1 MSGNKTTNITQ
12 TGLGDDQYQKL
23 QENQQGLGTQ
33 IEEGF
38 SGAETKLD
46 GISTGITGLGTNIT
60 NLGNTVNANTNTGFS
75 TLSDLLSSYGDTLTQ
90 GQTDAAAGR
99 KTYYD
104 NMLTALENNTGGL
117 QTALDTGF
125 ADAAGRFDDIDQS
138 TSNIQTSVD
147 QGFQDAT
154 ADRTQM
160 QTDINDAFTTQNTGL
175 GEAFTGLGDD
185 IGTAFNTTNTNIAD
199 SQSALQEGQTGLE
212 GNLSDL
218 SGNLD
223 AYGTSLVQGQED
235 MSANQDNFQSSF
247 DDYVDRYSDD
257 TTLANQARADIA
269 TAQANATTALREDI
283 GNYAQAAAQ
292 GQSNIGKRLGD
303 LGEGTAA
310 GFEVLSGAVEGGF
323 SDVSTSD
330 QLAQQ
335 NLTDRI
341 GNVKSLLETTGDTLD
356 ANTKAQYEA
365 LSDSFDA
372 NGELITNSI
381 DAQGNT
387 ISRAMDDQGNIIET
401 KFDSAGNEIGKVQM
415 DVETM
420 LANAEAY
427 QTSLTGQITG
437 LQGVTESGFT
447 GVGNAL
453 GTGFQ
458 DTEASILQ
466 GIQTQST
473 DVANLFE
480 KQSGTLNTQGQDL
493 LDVLAAQEGT
503 NDLVRKQADAAS
515 KAFDAQG
522 QLIGSYTDD
531 LGNMFTN
538 QLDAAG
544 NLLTQQIDANG
555 QIIESTTTN
564 ITDLLGQA
572 AQFQADQF
580 GSLDRNFIETR
591 DTLSD
596 GFAAQSTALTAQG
609 KSIASSLANQEGLDA
624 TLREQASTI
633 SAAFTDT
640 GELIQNT
647 TDNLGNTVTNAIDQN
662 GNLIT
667 QKFDQAG
674 QLIQE
679 STVNVNDV
687 LSQGFQGVSNQ
698 VTDIGTALRDGFNAT
713 DGTLSTQA
721 QDILNVASTI
731 ETFDAATQS
740 QFADISSAFDAQG
753 NLIQESTDNVGNT
766 ILRQLDANGNLLTQ
780 KLDANGN
787 VLDQSNSNINEAL
800 GAIQQQTGSLSDR
813 LTAGFQDVARGQTQL
828 TDTVQTG
835 QEGLM
840 SEQVDQRNRLQ
851 NQMSQI
857 QTGFDTT
864 EGKMDTQIRDLARV
878 AASQGDIA
886 IENRQEFKQIGDAFD
901 DQGNLIRNSIDASGN
916 TISRAIDDNGNLL
929 LRSFDVNGRAIGD
942 KVLNINKSLNQLAQL
957 PYMAGANTSMGNLSP
972 AMKANVPQGGFMSPF
987 AQTR

>member
-1 MSGNKTTNITQ
+1 MSFNKTTEVTQ
-12 TGLGDDQYQKL
+12 TGLGDDQYKKL

-38 SGAETKLD
+38 SGAGDKLD
-46 GISTGITGLGTNIT
+46 GISGDITGLGTNID
-60 NLGNTVNANTNTGFS
+60 NLGNTVNENTNTGF
-75 TLSDLLSSYGDTLTQ
+75 TNLSNLLSSYGDTLTQ

-160 QTDINDAFTTQNTGL
+160 QTDINDAFATQNTGL
-175 GEAFTGLGDD
+175 GEAFTGLGED

-199 SQSALQEGQTGLE
+199 AQSTLQEGQTGLE

-235 MSANQDNFQSSF
+235 MSANQDTFQSSF

-269 TAQANATTALREDI
+269 TAQANATDRLREDI
-283 GNYAQAAAQ
+283 GTYAQATAQ
-292 GQSNIGKRLGD
+292 GQSNLGKRLGD

-323 SDVSTSD
+323 SDVSASD

-341 GNVKSLLETTGDTLD
+341 GNVKSLLETTGETLD
-356 ANTKAQYEA
+356 ANTRSQYESLA
-365 LSDSFDA
+365 NSFDA
-372 NGELITNSI
+372 NGELIANSI

-415 DVETM
+415 NVETM

-447 GVGNAL
+447 GVGDAL

-480 KQSGTLNTQGQDL
+480 QQSGTLNTQGQDL
-493 LDVLAAQEGT
+493 LEVLAAQEGT
-503 NDLVRKQADAAS
+503 NALVRKQADAAS

-531 LGNMFTN
+531 LGNLFTN

-572 AQFQADQF
+572 QKIQGTQFEDVR
-580 GSLDRNFIETR
+580 SILT
-591 DTLSD
+591 S
-596 GFAAQSTALTAQG
+596 GF
-609 KSIASSLANQEGLDA
+609 DA
-624 TLREQASTI
+624 TA
-633 SAAFTDT
+633 
-640 GELIQNT
+640 
-647 TDNLGNTVTNAIDQN
+647 
-662 GNLIT
+662 
-667 QKFDQAG
+667 
-674 QLIQE
+674 
-679 STVNVNDV
+679 
-687 LSQGFQGVSNQ
+687 
-698 VTDIGTALRDGFNAT
+698 
-713 DGTLSTQA
+713 GTLSSNA
-721 QDILNVASTI
+721 QEVLNVASTI

-753 NLIQESTDNVGNT
+753 NLIQQSTDNVGNT

-840 SEQVDQRNRLQ
+840 AEQVDQRNRLQ

>member
-1 MSGNKTTNITQ
+1 
-12 TGLGDDQYQKL
+12 
-23 QENQQGLGTQ
+23 
-33 IEEGF
+33 
-38 SGAETKLD
+38 
-46 GISTGITGLGTNIT
+46 
-60 NLGNTVNANTNTGFS
+60 
-75 TLSDLLSSYGDTLTQ
+75 
-90 GQTDAAAGR
+90 
-99 KTYYD
+99 
-104 NMLTALENNTGGL
+104 
-117 QTALDTGF
+117 
-125 ADAAGRFDDIDQS
+125 
-138 TSNIQTSVD
+138 
-147 QGFQDAT
+147 
-154 ADRTQM
+154 
-160 QTDINDAFTTQNTGL
+160 
-175 GEAFTGLGDD
+175 
-185 IGTAFNTTNTNIAD
+185 
-199 SQSALQEGQTGLE
+199 
-212 GNLSDL
+212 
-218 SGNLD
+218 
-223 AYGTSLVQGQED
+223 
-235 MSANQDNFQSSF
+235 
-247 DDYVDRYSDD
+247 
-257 TTLANQARADIA
+257 
-269 TAQANATTALREDI
+269 
-283 GNYAQAAAQ
+283 
-292 GQSNIGKRLGD
+292 LGD

-323 SDVSTSD
+323 SDVSASD

-341 GNVKSLLETTGDTLD
+341 GNVKSLLETTGETLD
-356 ANTKAQYEA
+356 ANTRSQYESLA
-365 LSDSFDA
+365 NSFDA
-372 NGELITNSI
+372 NGELIANSI

-401 KFDSAGNEIGKVQM
+401 KFDSSGNQIGKVQM
-415 DVETM
+415 NVETM

-437 LQGVTESGFT
+437 LQGATESGFT
-447 GVGNAL
+447 GVADAL

-480 KQSGTLNTQGQDL
+480 QQSGTLNTQGQDL
-493 LDVLAAQEGT
+493 LEVLAAQEGT
-503 NDLVRKQADAAS
+503 NSLVRKQADAAS

-531 LGNMFTN
+531 LGNLFTN

-572 AQFQADQF
+572 QKVQGTQFEDVRSILT
-580 GSLDRNFIETR
+580 G
-591 DTLSD
+591 
-596 GFAAQSTALTAQG
+596 GF
-609 KSIASSLANQEGLDA
+609 DA
-624 TLREQASTI
+624 TA
-633 SAAFTDT
+633 
-640 GELIQNT
+640 
-647 TDNLGNTVTNAIDQN
+647 
-662 GNLIT
+662 
-667 QKFDQAG
+667 
-674 QLIQE
+674 
-679 STVNVNDV
+679 
-687 LSQGFQGVSNQ
+687 
-698 VTDIGTALRDGFNAT
+698 
-713 DGTLSTQA
+713 GTLAANA
-721 QDILNVASTI
+721 QEVLNVASTLD
-731 ETFDAATQS
+731 TFDAATKS

-753 NLIQESTDNVGNT
+753 NLIQQSTDNVGNT

-840 SEQVDQRNRLQ
+840 AEQVDQRNRLQ
-851 NQMSQI
+851 NQMSKI

-864 EGKMDTQIRDLARV
+864 GGKMDTQIRDLARV

-886 IENRQEFKQIGDAFD
+886 LENRQEFKQIGDAFD